1 MKAKLELIN
10 EIKSIPVIEMMN
22 IIIDNIIMN
31 TNDLLLII
39 NYISHYIKL

>member
-10 EIKSIPVIEMMN
+10 EIKSIPVIEMMS

>member
-10 EIKSIPVIEMMN
+10 EIKSIPVIEMMS

-31 TNDLLLII
+31 INDLLLII

>member
-1 MKAKLELIN
+1 
-10 EIKSIPVIEMMN
+10 VIEMMS

-31 TNDLLLII
+31 INDLLLII